1 MANKLTWGEYV
12 KYKNIKAS
20 LPSINGLYC
29 YEGKTYTLK
38 QIKALFPTNGR
49 LVNAND
55 RTALKGENS
64 DKTKNFIHD
73 EKSY

>member
-12 KYKNIKAS
+12 KNKNIKAS
-20 LPSINGLYC
+20 LAFIKGNYF
-29 YEGKTYTLK
+29 YEGKTYTLRE
-38 QIKALFPTNGR
+38 IKALFPTNGR